1 MGNGL
6 IFVDGKGVAAGR
18 IEHTHPNVFGAETTD
33 VGENPYTVVTDDY
46 NESDNKFN
54 GRIRNPTSARKDRGL
69 LQKCAGHWC
78 WTTERDIA
86 ETEAMNRVHERSRT
100 PPSAG
105 GGIDGATCSEDAD
118 LGGPHEGARWSA
130 KRSAEA
136 ARPGPD
142 IAGV

>member
-1 MGNGL
+1 M
-6 IFVDGKGVAAGR
+6 
-18 IEHTHPNVFGAETTD
+18 
-33 VGENPYTVVTDDY
+33 GENPYTVVTDDY

-54 GRIRNPTSARKDRGL
+54 GRFAIQPQRGRTEVDRGD
-69 LQKCAGHWC
+69 AGHWC

-118 LGGPHEGARWSA
+118 LGGPHEGARWEREA
-130 KRSAEA
+130 QCRGRPAWARYRRCVRNKEDRPPDA
-136 ARPGPD
+136 ARVMGEFVPRRPSQRR
-142 IAGV
+142 A